1 MCASSDATASPGA
14 RPGDQQLGAILDRE
28 GPELV
33 EAGDLRGGPRLV
45 AELVEGLAVPQGER
59 LFERGQAIR
68 MVGALD
74 QEVGEHRGVDGAGDA
89 VARGVGLDQAVADR
103 RAQARHGRSQRAG
116 GQLEGVAE
124 VLGALRRPRR
134 QRERGEEPALGGAG
148 QVDNLT
154 AIR

>member
-1 MCASSDATASPGA
+1 
-14 RPGDQQLGAILDRE
+14 
-28 GPELV
+28 
-33 EAGDLRGGPRLV
+33 
-45 AELVEGLAVPQGER
+45 
-59 LFERGQAIR
+59 

-74 QEVGEHRGVDGAGDA
+74 QEVGEHGGVDGAGDA

-103 RAQARHGRSQRAG
+103 RAQARNGRSQRAG

-148 QVDNLT
+148 QVENLT
-154 AIR
+154 AFGDESDRSEQANERGGHGPLSVDAGEARLSLEASRSLRLAEAYGLERVERRR